1 MTTSAFAVDEFMSKL
16 DGKGSYAKSNRFTVE
31 IIAPTTLVSSVQA
44 SSIEF
49 LIKTVSFPAR
59 TFGTTTYRSGGK
71 FGLDVP
77 YEMTEEPVAISF
89 LGTND
94 WSARSFWN
102 DWISH
107 IQSTSSYNMNYYR
120 EYIGT
125 VKISVYNETE
135 QDTTSPTHQVT
146 LHEAWPK
153 TISAIELG
161 WESTELVDFEVDVA
175 YSWWTATGSNGT
187 PSTELRHGEEHG
199 GRGRSR
205 TTNRT
210 PNRPAF
216 RGRGGR

>member
-1 MTTSAFAVDEFMSKL
+1 MANSIFAIDDFMSKL
-16 DGKGSYAKSNRFTVE
+16 DNRGSYAKSNRFTVE
-31 IIAPTTLVSSVQA
+31 ITKPQTLITSVQP
-44 SSIEF
+44 SVIEF
-49 LIKTVSFPAR
+49 LIKSVSFPAR

-77 YEMTEEPVAISF
+77 YEMTEEPISISF

-107 IQSTSSYNMNYYR
+107 IQSTNSYNMNYYR
-120 EYIGT
+120 EFIGT

-161 WESTELVDFEVDVA
+161 WESGELVDFTIDIN
-175 YSWWTATGSNGT
+175 YSWWTQ
-187 PSTELRHGEEHG
+187 E
-199 GRGRSR
+199 
-205 TTNRT
+205 
-210 PNRPAF
+210 
-216 RGRGGR
+216 